1 MQSRGM
7 SFLPRA
13 KPGPPALSTPCP
25 DCAGKGTRENRRWRA
40 LRPLLAGKSAE
51 AQARL
56 LLIWSRRYGPDP
68 QDCQHCGGEGRL

>member
-7 SFLPRA
+7 SFLPRLA
-13 KPGPPALSTPCP
+13 APPPDLSTTCP
-25 DCAGKGTRENRRWRA
+25 ECQGKGTRENRRWRA

-56 LLIWSRRYGPDP
+56 LLIWARRYGPDP
-68 QDCQHCGGEGRL
+68 QDCQGCGGEGRL